1 MSGAGRVMADEGD
14 AAELLHALG
23 YLYSHHGH
31 TQRGL
36 VLLLIAARIAPGN
49 VGVLRTLAHGL
60 VADGHG
66 ERALAVIDRLAKLD
80 PDAPPALQL
89 LKSRALWV
97 SGDRVEARRC
107 FREYVERRGEL

>member
-1 MSGAGRVMADEGD
+1 MANERD

-36 VLLLIAARIAPGN
+36 VLLLIAARIAPDN
-49 VGVLRTLAHGL
+49 IGVLRTLAHGL
-60 VADGHG
+60 IADGYG
-66 ERALAVIDRLAKLD
+66 ERALAVIERLAMLE
-80 PDAPPALQL
+80 PDAPAILQL

-97 SGDRVEARRC
+97 SGHKIEARRC
-107 FREYVERRGEL
+107 FQEYVEGRGQR

>member
-1 MSGAGRVMADEGD
+1 MTAEDD

-23 YLYSHHGH
+23 YLYSHHGQ

-49 VGVLRTLAHGL
+49 AGILRTLAHGL
-60 VADGHG
+60 IADGYG
-66 ERALAVIDRLAKLD
+66 ERALAVIERLVRLE
-80 PDAPPALQL
+80 PDASPVLQL

-97 SGDRVEARRC
+97 SGDKVEARRC
-107 FREYVERRGEL
+107 FREYVERRAES

>member
-1 MSGAGRVMADEGD
+1 MTNERD

-36 VLLLIAARIAPGN
+36 VLLLIAARIAPDN

-60 VADGHG
+60 IADGYG
-66 ERALAVIDRLAKLD
+66 ERALAVIDRLAALD
-80 PDAPPALQL
+80 ADSPAILQL

-97 SGDRVEARRC
+97 SGDKVEARRC
-107 FREYVERRGEL
+107 FREYVERRDER